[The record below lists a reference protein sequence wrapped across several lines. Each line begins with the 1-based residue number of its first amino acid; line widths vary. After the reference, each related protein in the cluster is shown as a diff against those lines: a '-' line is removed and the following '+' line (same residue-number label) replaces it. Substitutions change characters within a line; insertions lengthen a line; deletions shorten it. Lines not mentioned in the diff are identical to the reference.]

1 MIDQLLECVRSP
13 DRARAAD
20 VRAHLDQL
28 TKPRGSLGR
37 LELLAL
43 RVARIYGDPP
53 PALSRRAVFVLCAD
67 HGVARQGVSAYPSS
81 VTEQM
86 CRVLAD
92 GRAGINALARAT
104 GVGVIAIDIGVDTD
118 GHTGNRAVGHLGTA
132 GHQFYERRV
141 RRGTRDLSI
150 EAALLPSEVEDA
162 VRVGYEEAIGRLGA
176 LDIVGIGEL
185 GIGNTT
191 SAAALTAALL
201 GVDEGRVVGRGTGVD
216 AVGLERKR
224 TLIRRAL
231 ARFPSDAR
239 PLAVL
244 AEVGGLEI
252 AGLVGVILA
261 ACSVQKA
268 VVLDGFVATAAAL
281 VAVTL
286 QPAVRGYLI
295 ASHRSPEPGHRVQ
308 LRALGL
314 RPLFDLGM
322 RLGEGTGA
330 ALAFPMIDAA
340 GSLLREMAT
349 FADAGI
355 APVAAT

>member
-1 MIDQLLECVRSP
+1 
-13 DRARAAD
+13 
-20 VRAHLDQL
+20 
-28 TKPRGSLGR
+28 
-37 LELLAL
+37 
-43 RVARIYGDPP
+43 VARIYGDPP
-53 PALSRRAVFVLCAD
+53 PALNRRAVFVFCAD
-67 HGVARQGVSAYPSS
+67 HGVAQQGVSAYPAA
-81 VTEQM
+81 VTGQM
-86 CRVLAD
+86 CRVLAT
-92 GRAGINALARAT
+92 GRAGINTIARVMGAR
-104 GVGVIAIDIGVDTD
+104 VIAIDIGVDADASFASSACAQSGYT
-118 GHTGNRAVGHLGTA
+118 GHC
-132 GHQFYERRV
+132 FYERRV
-141 RRGTRDLSI
+141 RRGTRDLSVEPALLAGEV
-150 EAALLPSEVEDA
+150 EAAIQVGHEEA
-162 VRVGYEEAIGRLGA
+162 VRHIAE

-191 SAAALTAALL
+191 AAAALTAALL
-201 GVDEGRVVGRGTGVD
+201 GVDVIRVVGRGTGID
-216 AVGLERKR
+216 GAGLERKR
-224 TLIRRAL
+224 QVIRRAL
-231 ARFPSDAR
+231 GRVPGHAP
-239 PLAVL
+239 PLDVL

-261 ACSVQKA
+261 TAGAQKA

-314 RPLFDLGM
+314 RPLFDLRM

-330 ALAFPMIDAA
+330 ALAFPTIDAA

-355 APVAAT
+355 AAADAT